1 LVAAA
6 HYETQSLEVT
16 NMTKLN
22 LSFWGKHK
30 LPCFVAALAAAAC
43 LFAQSQSSSAQP
55 TTADFRP
62 VRVLA
67 ALPAITDAP
76 VKRVGEV
83 GGVLNPNELVVGVTI
98 GKESRAYPINMLTG
112 PSREIIND
120 TLGGQAI
127 AATW

>member
-1 LVAAA
+1 MV
-6 HYETQSLEVT
+6 
-16 NMTKLN
+16 KRK
-22 LSFWGKHK
+22 LSFWSHRK
-30 LPCFVAALAAAAC
+30 LRSSLAGLAAVVSVFVGIQPS
-43 LFAQSQSSSAQP
+43 FAQQ

-76 VKRVGEV
+76 VKRLSEV
-83 GGVLNPNELVVGVTI
+83 GGVLNPNELIVGVTI
-98 GKESRAYPINMLTG
+98 GNESRAYPINMLTG

>member
-1 LVAAA
+1 MMKLRLLFWSSRKLRSSVAGLAA
-6 HYETQSLEVT
+6 VVSV
-16 NMTKLN
+16 
-22 LSFWGKHK
+22 
-30 LPCFVAALAAAAC
+30 FVAAQPSLA
-43 LFAQSQSSSAQP
+43 QQ

-76 VKRVGEV
+76 VKRVSEV